1 MEYKISAIT
10 IREYMRKMGIKRAE
24 VARLANITD
33 YKVKN
38 FLDRDSAS
46 DETRQAILTVFTD
59 KLHILEQGQQN
70 NKFTCTPPQSCFK
83 CPYSDC
89 VNSRVATIEEQEYNN
104 IRVHKDYVGSGDVAG
119 IHHSSAFFPQGN
131 NHITL

>member
-1 MEYKISAIT
+1 MEYKISATT
-10 IREYMRKMGIKRAE
+10 IKGYMRKMGIKRAE

-38 FLDRDSAS
+38 FLDRDRAS

-59 KLHILEQGQQN
+59 KLHILEQGQQSK
-70 NKFTCTPPQSCFK
+70 KFTCSPPQSCFK

-89 VNSRVATIEEQEYNN
+89 VNSRVATLEEQEYNN

-119 IHHSSAFFPQGN
+119 VHHSKMFYSQGSN
-131 NHITL
+131 YIVL